1 MDYYDED
8 IKNDVEA
15 DDGDIEDDVEAKG
28 GDIEDDAKAK
38 GGDVEDDAEAEGED
52 YDESPISD
60 LRIGVVLL
68 MPVQNQAL
76 DMTSMVEIFL
86 S

>member
-1 MDYYDED
+1 MMQKLRVR
-8 IKNDVEA
+8 IMMNT
-15 DDGDIEDDVEAKG
+15 
-28 GDIEDDAKAK
+28 
-38 GGDVEDDAEAEGED
+38 
-52 YDESPISD
+52 PISD